1 MIRQAGAKEVHMRIS
16 SPPTTHSCLYGIDTP
31 TSEELIA
38 SHHTLDEIRDYMQA
52 DSLAYLSYEGMMRV
66 AHAEAQSY
74 CSACF
79 TGQYPVQVPR
89 QDNLIQLSLFDKQR
103 L

>member
-1 MIRQAGAKEVHMRIS
+1 MRIS
-16 SPPTTHSCLYGIDTP
+16 SPPITHSCLYGIDTP

-38 SHHTLDEIRDYMQA
+38 ARHTLEEIRDYFQA
-52 DSLAYLSYEGMMRV
+52 DSLAYLSHAGMMRV

-79 TGQYPVQVPR
+79 TGQYPVQVPW
-89 QDNLIQLSLFDKQR
+89 QDNLIQLSLFDKHR

>member
-1 MIRQAGAKEVHMRIS
+1 
-16 SPPTTHSCLYGIDTP
+16 
-31 TSEELIA
+31 
-38 SHHTLDEIRDYMQA
+38 
-52 DSLAYLSYEGMMRV
+52 MMRV

-79 TGQYPVQVPR
+79 TGQYPVQVPW